1 MMLSPFS
8 KAVYDSMRL
17 PSDSLFAWGYVPAP
31 TNTGALTKV
40 GTAAYFS
47 KGGSLAGAA
56 KEVVKRMAA
65 IRLLKV
71 KFGKY
76 IVSFKG

>member
-17 PSDSLFAWGYVPAP
+17 PSESLFARGYVPAP

-40 GTAAYFS
+40 GTAAYFF
-47 KGGSLAGAA
+47 KDGSLTGIP
-56 KEVVKRMAA
+56 KEVVKRRAA

-76 IVSFKG
+76 IMSFT